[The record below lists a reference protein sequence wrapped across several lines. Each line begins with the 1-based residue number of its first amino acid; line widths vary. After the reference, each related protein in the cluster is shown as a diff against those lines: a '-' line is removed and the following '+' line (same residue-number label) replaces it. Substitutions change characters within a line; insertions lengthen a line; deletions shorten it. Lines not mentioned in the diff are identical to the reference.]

1 MTELEL
7 IRAALEED
15 LGFGDITSRNLELEN
30 RILQAVLVSK
40 GKGLLAGLK
49 VFSQV
54 FYEVDSETEVNLILQ
69 DGDKVKPGDQVAIIK
84 GKARSLLEA
93 ERVALNFLQRLSGIA
108 TLTNQYVEK
117 MGNSKTRLLDTR
129 KTTPLLRH
137 LEKYAVRVGG
147 GYNHRFGL
155 FDMIMLKEN
164 HIRSAGSIRRAV
176 SLIRSQDTAHRIEVE
191 VTNLGEVAEAY
202 ASGADRVMLDNMT
215 LSEIK
220 QAVSAYQGKIEL
232 EVSGNVT
239 LETIGT
245 IAATGVDYVSSGS
258 LTHSFK
264 SLDLSLLF
272 EEQEKKNA

>member
-108 TLTNQYVEK
+108 TLTHQFVEK

-202 ASGADRVMLDNMT
+202 ESGADRVMLDNMT